1 MASHIWKLLT
11 LKESLWVKWIHE
23 YKLKGRNFWDYPMRG
38 NMSWG
43 WRKILRLRPV
53 IRRFI
58 WSKLG
63 NGHATSLWFD
73 KWSTLEPL
81 ANFVSPRD
89 VARAGLSLKS
99 KVSDVLVYGNWSWPN
114 DLVTKYP
121 ILPNY
126 NTPINN
132 ELDRLVWSDRF
143 GNIQKFYV
151 SQVWSDIRSR
161 NTKVDWYSMVWFP
174 SCILRHAINIWLI
187 NRRKLKTQDLI
198 PYWDVSSSL
207 GSVCSLCELTP
218 DSHVHLFFEC
228 PFASDVWNRMRGL
241 AGLNASNSNIYDI
254 IHDIM
259 PFVKR
264 RTSESVV
271 AKLVVAATA
280 YYIWQ
285 ERNWRL
291 FQKGKRKV
299 DQIVDCIKTVVRLK
313 LLSCKLKK
321 SKSGERLARLWDL
334 PDAIFI

>member
-1 MASHIWKLLT
+1 MFNNSALMASHIWKLLT

-81 ANFVSPRD
+81 ANFVSSRD
-89 VARAGLSLKS
+89 MARAGLSLKS

-143 GNIQKFYV
+143 GNIQKFSV
-151 SQVWSDIRSR
+151 SQCGRIIV
-161 NTKVDWYSMVWFP
+161 TTLSMTY
-174 SCILRHAINIWLI
+174 A
-187 NRRKLKTQDLI
+187 
-198 PYWDVSSSL
+198 
-207 GSVCSLCELTP
+207 
-218 DSHVHLFFEC
+218 
-228 PFASDVWNRMRGL
+228 
-241 AGLNASNSNIYDI
+241 
-254 IHDIM
+254 
-259 PFVKR
+259 FVKR
-264 RTSESVV
+264 RTSESVG
-271 AKLVVAATA
+271 ATA
-280 YYIWQ
+280 CGGLRRLNYILARRIGW
-285 ERNWRL
+285 L
-291 FQKGKRKV
+291 FQKDKLKV
-299 DQIVDCIKTVVRLK
+299 DPRL
-313 LLSCKLKK
+313 LMY
-321 SKSGERLARLWDL
+321 
-334 PDAIFI
+334 